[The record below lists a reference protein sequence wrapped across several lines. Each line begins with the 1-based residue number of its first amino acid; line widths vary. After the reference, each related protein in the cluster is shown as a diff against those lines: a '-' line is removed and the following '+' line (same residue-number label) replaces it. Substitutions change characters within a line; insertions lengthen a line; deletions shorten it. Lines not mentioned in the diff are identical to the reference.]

1 MPAVPREL
9 ADLPYARHL
18 EPLRGELETEGT
30 YDTVHADDRE
40 FQEPRAGGA
49 RFVECAFTSVAFE
62 GGRMRRARFNDV
74 WCHTVRWVG
83 TDLAESSWM
92 DATVLSG
99 MLAGVQV
106 FGATL
111 RRVTFSHC
119 KLDSVNWRSAALRE
133 VRFEDCLLR
142 DVDFGEATL
151 KDVSFPGTVLDGVRL
166 RGARLSGV
174 DLRGAASLGIAD
186 GVEALRGATID
197 QGQLLDLA
205 PAFAQ
210 ALGVTV
216 AAR

>member
-92 DATVLSG
+92 DASVLSG

-151 KDVSFPGTVLDGVRL
+151 RDVSFYGTVLDGVRL
-166 RGARLSGV
+166 RGARMNGV

>member
-30 YDTVHADDRE
+30 YDTVHADDRQ

-92 DATVLSG
+92 DASVLSG

-166 RGARLSGV
+166 RGARLDGV

>member
-1 MPAVPREL
+1 VPAVPREL
-9 ADLPYARHL
+9 ADLPYASHL

-30 YDTVHADDRE
+30 YDTLHADERE
-40 FQEPRAGGA
+40 FQEPHAGGA

-62 GGRMRRARFNDV
+62 GGRMRRARFTDV

-83 TDLAESSWM
+83 TDLAESGWM
-92 DATVLSG
+92 DATVVSG
-99 MLAGVQV
+99 MLAGVQA

-133 VRFEDCLLR
+133 VRFVDCLLR

-151 KDVSFPGTVLDGVRL
+151 TEVSFPGSTLDGVHL
-166 RGARLSGV
+166 RGARLSKV

-197 QGQLLDLA
+197 HGQLLDLA

-216 AAR
+216 TSR

>member
-205 PAFAQ
+205 PSFAQ

>member
-1 MPAVPREL
+1 
-9 ADLPYARHL
+9 
-18 EPLRGELETEGT
+18 
-30 YDTVHADDRE
+30 
-40 FQEPRAGGA
+40 
-49 RFVECAFTSVAFE
+49 
-62 GGRMRRARFNDV
+62 
-74 WCHTVRWVG
+74 
-83 TDLAESSWM
+83 
-92 DATVLSG
+92 
-99 MLAGVQV
+99 VQA

-133 VRFEDCLLR
+133 VRFVDCLLR

-151 KDVSFPGTVLDGVRL
+151 TEVSFPGSTLDGVHL
-166 RGARLSGV
+166 RGARLSKV

-197 QGQLLDLA
+197 HGQLLDLA

-216 AAR
+216 TSR

>member
-1 MPAVPREL
+1 MTAVPREL
-9 ADLPYARHL
+9 GDLPYAGYL
-18 EPLRGELETEGT
+18 EPLRGELETEGV
-30 YDTVHADDRE
+30 YDTLHADERE
-40 FQEPRAGGA
+40 FLEPRAGGA

-62 GGRMRRARFNDV
+62 GGGMRRARFTDV
-74 WCHTVRWVG
+74 WCHSTRWVG

-92 DATVLSG
+92 DVSLVSG
-99 MLAGVQV
+99 MLAGAQA
-106 FGATL
+106 FGSTL

-133 VRFEDCLLR
+133 VRFVDCLLR

-151 KDVSFPGTVLDGVRL
+151 TDVSFPGSTLDGVRL
-166 RGARLSGV
+166 RGARLGSV

-186 GVEALRGATID
+186 GVEALRGAVID
-197 QGQLLDLA
+197 HGQLLDLA

-216 AAR
+216 AER

>member
-9 ADLPYARHL
+9 ADLPYAGHL
-18 EPLRGELETEGT
+18 EPLRGELETEGV
-30 YDTVHADDRE
+30 YDTVHAGERE
-40 FQEPRAGGA
+40 FLDARAGGA

-62 GGRMRRARFNDV
+62 GGRMRRARFTDV

-83 TDLAESSWM
+83 TDLAESGWM
-92 DATVLSG
+92 DASVVSG
-99 MLAGVQV
+99 MLAGVQA
-106 FGATL
+106 FGSTL

-151 KDVSFPGTVLDGVRL
+151 TDVSFSGSTLDGVRL
-166 RGARLSGV
+166 RGARLSKV
-174 DLRGAASLGIAD
+174 DLRGAAALGVAD

-197 QGQLLDLA
+197 HGQLLDLA

-216 AAR
+216 TSR

>member
-9 ADLPYARHL
+9 AELPYARHL

-40 FQEPRAGGA
+40 FPEPRAGGA

-62 GGRMRRARFNDV
+62 GGRMRRARFDDV

-92 DATVLSG
+92 DVSVLSG
-99 MLAGVQV
+99 MLAGVQA
-106 FGATL
+106 FGTTL

-151 KDVSFPGTVLDGVRL
+151 TDVSFPGTVLDGVRL
-166 RGARLSGV
+166 RRARMRGV

-197 QGQLLDLA
+197 QAQLLDLA

>member
-1 MPAVPREL
+1 VPAVPREL

-40 FQEPRAGGA
+40 FLEPRAGGA

-92 DATVLSG
+92 DASVLSG
-99 MLAGVQV
+99 MLAGVQS

-142 DVDFGEATL
+142 EVDFGEAALT
-151 KDVSFPGTVLDGVRL
+151 DVSFPGSVLDGVRL
-166 RGARLSGV
+166 RGARLRGV
-174 DLRGAASLGIAD
+174 DLRGAAALGIAD